1 MFVLSVFIRV
11 HPWPIEV
18 FRMIELR
25 AVEKIYRR
33 GSEEVHALRRIDLD
47 IGKREFISIVGPSG
61 SGKSSLLHI
70 LGCLDRPT
78 KGTMKFDGV
87 NVEHMS
93 ESELDDIRRKKVGF
107 VFQQFY
113 LMPGLSVF
121 ENVSLPR
128 IFSKQKTDREKITEL
143 IGMVGLK
150 DRIGHTPNQL
160 SGGEM
165 QRVAIAR
172 ALVNDPEIVL
182 ADEPTGNLD
191 SENSDKIFELLK
203 SLHDVGYTIVMVT
216 HNKDLASRAD
226 RIITLKDGK
235 IQ

>member
-1 MFVLSVFIRV
+1 
-11 HPWPIEV
+11 
-18 FRMIELR
+18 MIELKS
-25 AVEKIYRR
+25 VEKIYRR
-33 GSEEVHALRRIDLD
+33 GSEELHALRDVDLK
-47 IGKREFISIVGPSG
+47 IGKGEFIAVVGPSG

-78 KGTMKFDGV
+78 NGAVQFDNL

-93 ESELDDIRRKKVGF
+93 EAELDEIRRRKIGF

-121 ENVSLPR
+121 DNVKLPK
-128 IFSKQKTDREKITEL
+128 IFSKDGIDRKKVEALIEL
-143 IGMVGLK
+143 VGLGN
-150 DRIGHTPNQL
+150 RIGHLPNQL

-191 SENSDKIFELLK
+191 SENSEKIFELLK
-203 SLHDVGYTIVMVT
+203 SLHFRGYTIVMVT
-216 HNKDLASRAD
+216 HNNDLAQRAD
-226 RIITLKDGK
+226 RVVTIKDGM

>member
-1 MFVLSVFIRV
+1 MEGIQDTTDRGDKG
-11 HPWPIEV
+11 
-18 FRMIELR
+18 MIELR
-25 AVEKIYRR
+25 GVEKVYRR
-33 GSEEVHALRRIDLD
+33 GAEELHALRGIDLD
-47 IGKREFISIVGPSG
+47 INKGEFLSIVGPSG

-78 KGTMKFDGV
+78 KGTLKFDDL

-93 ESELDDIRRKKVGF
+93 EAGLDEIRRRKIGF

-121 ENVSLPR
+121 DNVALPR
-128 IFSKQKTDREKITEL
+128 VFSKEKIDAEKITSLLET
-143 IGMVGLK
+143 VGLQN
-150 DRIGHTPNQL
+150 RMSHFPNQL

-172 ALVNDPEIVL
+172 ALANSPEIVL

-191 SENSDKIFELLK
+191 TENSERIFELLR
-203 SLHDVGYTIVMVT
+203 SLNLRGYTIVMVT
-216 HNKDLASRAD
+216 HNNDLASRAG
-226 RIITLKDGK
+226 RTILLKDGVQ
-235 IQ
+235 IVA

>member
-1 MFVLSVFIRV
+1 
-11 HPWPIEV
+11 
-18 FRMIELR
+18 MIALKDI
-25 AVEKIYRR
+25 EKIYFR
-33 GSEEVHALRRIDLD
+33 GSEELHALKGIKMD
-47 IGKREFISIVGPSG
+47 INKGEFISIVGPSG

-78 KGTMKFDGV
+78 KGSMKFDNI
-87 NVEHMS
+87 NVEQMS
-93 ESELDDIRRKKVGF
+93 EAELDQIRRKKIGF

-121 ENVSLPR
+121 DNVTLPG
-128 IFSKQKTDREKITEL
+128 IFAKEKIDRSRVGAL
-143 IGMVGLK
+143 IDMVGLGS
-150 DRIGHTPNQL
+150 RMEHFPNQL

-191 SENSDKIFELLK
+191 SDNSEKIFSLLQ
-203 SLHDVGYTIVMVT
+203 SLHSRGYTIVMVT
-216 HNKDLASRAD
+216 HNNELARRAD
-226 RIITLKDGK
+226 RVITIKDGK
-235 IQ
+235 IQSASA

>member
-1 MFVLSVFIRV
+1 
-11 HPWPIEV
+11 
-18 FRMIELR
+18 MIELR
-25 AVEKIYRR
+25 AVEKVYRR
-33 GSEEVHALRRIDLD
+33 GAEELHALRGIELN
-47 IGKREFISIVGPSG
+47 IGKGEFLSIVGPSG

-78 KGTMKFDGV
+78 KGTVKFDDL

-93 ESELDDIRRKKVGF
+93 ETGLDEIRRKKIGF

-121 ENVSLPR
+121 DNVALPKV
-128 IFSKQKTDREKITEL
+128 FSKENIDTEKITSL
-143 IGMVGLK
+143 IETVGLHNRMK
-150 DRIGHTPNQL
+150 HFPNQL

-172 ALVNDPEIVL
+172 ALANNPEIVL

-191 SENSDKIFELLK
+191 TANSEKIFELLR
-203 SLHDVGYTIVMVT
+203 SLHLTGYTIVMVT
-216 HNKDLASRAD
+216 HNNDLACRAD
-226 RIITLKDGK
+226 RTILLKDGLQV
-235 IQ
+235 IA

>member
-1 MFVLSVFIRV
+1 
-11 HPWPIEV
+11 
-18 FRMIELR
+18 MIELKG
-25 AVEKIYRR
+25 VEKVYHR
-33 GSEEVHALRRIDLD
+33 GSEELHALRGVDLK
-47 IGKREFISIVGPSG
+47 IGKGEFIAVVGPSG

-78 KGTMKFDGV
+78 NGAVKFDDL

-93 ESELDDIRRKKVGF
+93 ESALDEIRRRKIGF

-121 ENVSLPR
+121 DNVTLPM
-128 IFSKQKTDREKITEL
+128 IFSKDSIDKEKVEGL
-143 IGMVGLK
+143 IGLVGLK
-150 DRIGHTPNQL
+150 ERMGHLPNQL

-191 SENSDKIFELLK
+191 SENSEKIFELLK
-203 SLHDVGYTIVMVT
+203 SLHFSGYTIVMVT
-216 HNKDLASRAD
+216 HNNDLAQRAD
-226 RIITLKDGK
+226 RVITIRDGM
-235 IQ
+235 ITGS

>member
-1 MFVLSVFIRV
+1 
-11 HPWPIEV
+11 
-18 FRMIELR
+18 MIELR
-25 AVEKIYRR
+25 GVEKVYRR
-33 GSEEVHALRRIDLD
+33 GAEELHALRGIDLD
-47 IGKREFISIVGPSG
+47 INKGEFLSIVGPSG

-78 KGTMKFDGV
+78 KGTLKFDDL

-93 ESELDDIRRKKVGF
+93 EAGLDEIRRRKIGF

-121 ENVSLPR
+121 DNVALPR
-128 IFSKQKTDREKITEL
+128 VFSKEKIDAEKITSLLET
-143 IGMVGLK
+143 VGLQN
-150 DRIGHTPNQL
+150 RMSHFPNQL

-172 ALVNDPEIVL
+172 ALANSPEIVL

-191 SENSDKIFELLK
+191 TENSERIFELLR
-203 SLHDVGYTIVMVT
+203 SLNLRGYTIVMVT
-216 HNKDLASRAD
+216 HNNDLASRAG
-226 RIITLKDGK
+226 RTILLKDGVQ
-235 IQ
+235 IVA

>member
-1 MFVLSVFIRV
+1 
-11 HPWPIEV
+11 
-18 FRMIELR
+18 MIELR
-25 AVEKIYRR
+25 GVEKVYRR
-33 GSEEVHALRRIDLD
+33 GAEELHALRGIDLD
-47 IGKREFISIVGPSG
+47 IDKGEFLSIVGPSG

-78 KGTMKFDGV
+78 KGTVTFDGL

-93 ESELDDIRRKKVGF
+93 ETGLDEVRRRKIGF

-121 ENVSLPR
+121 DNVALPKV
-128 IFSKQKTDREKITEL
+128 FSKEKIETEKITDLLET
-143 IGMVGLK
+143 VGLLHRLK
-150 DRIGHTPNQL
+150 HFPNQL

-172 ALVNDPEIVL
+172 ALANNPEMVL

-191 SENSDKIFELLK
+191 TENSEKIFALLR
-203 SLHDVGYTIVMVT
+203 SLHRRGYTIVMVT
-216 HNKDLASRAD
+216 HNNDLAGRAD
-226 RIITLKDGK
+226 RTILLKDGVLVV
-235 IQ
+235 